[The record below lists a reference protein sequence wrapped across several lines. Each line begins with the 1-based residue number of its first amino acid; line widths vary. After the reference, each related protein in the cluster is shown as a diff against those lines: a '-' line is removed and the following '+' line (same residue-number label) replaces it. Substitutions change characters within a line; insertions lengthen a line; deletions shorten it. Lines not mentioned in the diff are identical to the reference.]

1 MSKITLNEIRG
12 SGIPLRG
19 TDIDT
24 DRIIPARFLKCVTF
38 DGIGEHAFEDDIKGI
53 AAKGGVHSFADAR
66 FRKAAVLVA
75 NRNFGCGS
83 SREHAPQSLKRW
95 GVSAI
100 IAESYSEIFHGNC
113 VSIAVPCFIASQ
125 EFCSEL
131 QNHIEA
137 NPSAELVLS
146 VKDATVSFGG
156 RTVKLSIDPGAQGQ
170 FLDGSWDARSGL
182 LENLPAIRAVAAR
195 IPYLNQ
201 FGLSTPSKAL

>member
-113 VSIAVPCFIASQ
+113 VSIAVPCFIAPQ

-131 QNHIEA
+131 QDHIEA

-146 VKDATVSFGG
+146 VKNATVSFGG